1 MFAIGGERCPV
12 GIFLEYMNR
21 RPVSLRNTGPFYLAI
36 NHNRRKD
43 DDVWFKAQ
51 PMGVNKINTMMKSIV
66 AGTSLEESSKK
77 FTNHS
82 ARKTLVKKLKK
93 DKVERSSIAKVTGHR
108 NIQSLDD
115 YDEGDEDEQKQLSL
129 AISRRNNQPNRLS
142 NSLAQVKNT
151 ETTSHTQSVQQ
162 FAALQSS
169 QQLNRPCSSLQ
180 PSTSYSNQPQMS
192 HTAQGFQFGLS
203 FPTLLSNQSQKQM
216 VVNHNTFHNY
226 QDGVESSKEISRNY
240 IRMSSRKGRL
250 NGQVANSMNYDGIV
264 GMVGMVGM
272 AMMVMVMIMMV
283 TVVAMMMMMMMVTVV
298 VMMVV
303 VMVAAM
309 VVVMVIIIIIQ
320 HAAPTWIK
328 NELKEGIRET
338 IDDDADSED
347 ESDSDDGTD
356 SEVEDTDNNKNF
368 KSSLNNGSSNQNKVA
383 SASKVITRTVSETMI
398 VGGVAIAMPNKTE
411 LPISVQSSTTSL
423 KQKTSSDDKPTS
435 SKERAPFSNGYSPNQ
450 IHTLQQDILRHKKT
464 CGKVEVQSSRESS
477 EAWQSG
483 KLQDNYNVV
492 IALQEQLARLQ
503 QRQNTTV
510 SKNSKVKSAVC
521 STM

>member
-1 MFAIGGERCPV
+1 MAGVFSKQRFGNVNQNDIEQLRLQSKNKNTLKSTAHWFNVFKSWKETREIQGKIEEMKPEDLNKILEIFYAEVKNKDGEDYEPDSLRVMQTALDRHLKEKGYMFSIARDQEFTSSKEVREGKAKQLRLAGRGKRPNKARGLTTEEEEILWISRKFGTTDPESLISSVWWLLTQYFGLRGRQEHHDMKVQDFELLEDDNGVQFIQYTEGPTKTRQSGLKAKVRDFQPRMFAIGGERCPV

-51 PMGVNKINTMMKSIV
+51 PMDVNKINTMMKSIV

-115 YDEGDEDEQKQLSL
+115 YDECDEDEQKQLSL

-216 VVNHNTFHNY
+216 VVNHNTFHNCQVSFNIVPNSPAVHSS
-226 QDGVESSKEISRNY
+226 QD
-240 IRMSSRKGRL
+240 
-250 NGQVANSMNYDGIV
+250 
-264 GMVGMVGM
+264 
-272 AMMVMVMIMMV
+272 
-283 TVVAMMMMMMMVTVV
+283 
-298 VMMVV
+298 
-303 VMVAAM
+303 
-309 VVVMVIIIIIQ
+309 
-320 HAAPTWIK
+320 
-328 NELKEGIRET
+328 NELPSWNV
-338 IDDDADSED
+338 DH
-347 ESDSDDGTD
+347 
-356 SEVEDTDNNKNF
+356 
-368 KSSLNNGSSNQNKVA
+368 
-383 SASKVITRTVSETMI
+383 
-398 VGGVAIAMPNKTE
+398 E
-411 LPISVQSSTTSL
+411 L
-423 KQKTSSDDKPTS
+423 
-435 SKERAPFSNGYSPNQ
+435 
-450 IHTLQQDILRHKKT
+450 H
-464 CGKVEVQSSRESS
+464 
-477 EAWQSG
+477 
-483 KLQDNYNVV
+483 
-492 IALQEQLARLQ
+492 
-503 QRQNTTV
+503 
-510 SKNSKVKSAVC
+510 
-521 STM
+521 